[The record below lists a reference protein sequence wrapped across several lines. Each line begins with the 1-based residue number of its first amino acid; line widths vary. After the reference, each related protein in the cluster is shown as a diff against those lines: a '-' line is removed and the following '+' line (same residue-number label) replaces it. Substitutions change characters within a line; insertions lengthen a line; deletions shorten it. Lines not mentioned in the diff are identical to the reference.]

1 MISLGLTKGASATD
15 TAIQKKICKSGVKT
29 LIISN
34 EEMSDIMETVKS
46 LKDAGLLIQG
56 VSKTIKNEAKEQK
69 GFLSMLLGT
78 LGGTLLANLFS

>member
-15 TAIQKKICKSGVKT
+15 IAIQKKICKSGVKT

-56 VSKTIKNEAKEQK
+56 VSKTTKNEAKEQK